1 MGWDGRGIQ
10 TSVVFQNSYYTF
22 LVVSYKKLVFHLYM
36 PLKKYNTPTGWK
48 MPPAC
53 FVDSKNFANE

>member
-53 FVDSKNFANE
+53 